1 MGGRQPHVLVIPY
14 SAQGHVMPL
23 MKLSMKIAE
32 HGVKVTFVITEFIEA
47 KIMASM
53 PEKAWWSQI
62 IRFVSIPDG
71 LEGEDDRKDAAKTR
85 ETMLRVMPGH
95 LKNLINK
102 VNQSNDCEQIKC
114 VLADSSV
121 GWALEVAKKMG
132 IPGTAVTPAGPGC
145 VALSL
150 HIPKLIEAGI
160 IDTNGTPLMSDELIS
175 LSSKETLAWKVNELT
190 WSCPIDPKF
199 QKNIFKYAS
208 STIQTYRNSN
218 WVLCNSFNELDPW
231 VCDLVPNMLTIGPLL
246 ASNHSGH
253 LAGNFWPEDST
264 CLSWLDKQAKG
275 SVIYVSFGSIAKLN
289 QQQFHELALGLES
302 LDKPFLWVVRKDL
315 VQVSNAEFP
324 EGFTERVASRGKVV
338 EWAPQEKVLGHPSV
352 ACFLSH
358 CGWNS
363 TIEGVSMGVPFL
375 CWPYFADQ
383 FHNRSYICDA
393 WKVGLELIADNNG
406 IITRHELETKIK
418 TLLIDDA
425 IKANVL
431 KLKEMARN
439 SLAQGGSSFQ
449 NFQTF
454 IAQIFNY

>member
-1 MGGRQPHVLVIPY
+1 MGRQPHVLVIPY
-14 SAQGHVMPL
+14 PAQGHVMPL

-32 HGVKVTFVITEFIEA
+32 HGVKVTFVITEFIES

-95 LKNLINK
+95 LKNLIDK

-114 VLADSSV
+114 VLADTSV
-121 GWALEVAKKMG
+121 GWVLEVAKKMG
-132 IPGTAVTPAGPGC
+132 IPGTAVTPAGPGGM
-145 VALSL
+145 ALSQ

-160 IDTNGTPLMSDELIS
+160 IDTNGNPMSDELIS
-175 LSSKETLAWKVNELT
+175 LSSKETLAWKANELT
-190 WSCPIDPKF
+190 WSCPSDPNI
-199 QKNIFKYAS
+199 QKIIFEYAS
-208 STIQTYRNSN
+208 STVQTYRNSN

-231 VCDLVPNMLTIGPLL
+231 ACDLVPNMLTIGPLL
-246 ASNHSGH
+246 A
-253 LAGNFWPEDST
+253 
-264 CLSWLDKQAKG
+264 
-275 SVIYVSFGSIAKLN
+275 KL
-289 QQQFHELALGLES
+289 
-302 LDKPFLWVVRKDL
+302 KP
-315 VQVSNAEFP
+315 
-324 EGFTERVASRGKVV
+324 
-338 EWAPQEKVLGHPSV
+338 
-352 ACFLSH
+352 
-358 CGWNS
+358 
-363 TIEGVSMGVPFL
+363 
-375 CWPYFADQ
+375 
-383 FHNRSYICDA
+383 
-393 WKVGLELIADNNG
+393 DNNG

-425 IKANVL
+425 IKANAL

-439 SLAQGGSSFQ
+439 SLAQGGSSFL

>member
-14 SAQGHVMPL
+14 PAQGHVMPL
-23 MKLSMKIAE
+23 MKLSMKLAE

-95 LKNLINK
+95 LKNLIDK

-114 VLADSSV
+114 VLADTSV
-121 GWALEVAKKMG
+121 GWVLEVAKKMG
-132 IPGTAVTPAGPGC
+132 IPGTAVTPAGPGG

-190 WSCPIDPKF
+190 WSCPTDPKF
-199 QKNIFKYAS
+199 QKIIFDYAS
-208 STIQTYRNSN
+208 SAAQTHRNSN

-231 VCDLVPNMLTIGPLL
+231 ACALVPNMLTIGPLL

-338 EWAPQEKVLGHPSV
+338 EWAPQEKV
-352 ACFLSH
+352 
-358 CGWNS
+358 
-363 TIEGVSMGVPFL
+363 
-375 CWPYFADQ
+375 
-383 FHNRSYICDA
+383 
-393 WKVGLELIADNNG
+393 GLELIADNNG

-418 TLLIDDA
+418 TLLIDDS
-425 IKANVL
+425 INANAL

>member
-1 MGGRQPHVLVIPY
+1 MGRQPHVLVIPY
-14 SAQGHVMPL
+14 PAQGHVMPL

-95 LKNLINK
+95 LKNLIDK
-102 VNQSNDCEQIKC
+102 VNQSNDGGQIKC
-114 VLADSSV
+114 VLADTTV
-121 GWALEVAKKMG
+121 GWVLEVAKKMG
-132 IPGTAVTPAGPGC
+132 IPGTAVTPAGPGG

-160 IDTNGTPLMSDELIS
+160 IDTNGTPMSDELIS
-175 LSSKETLAWKVNELT
+175 LSKETPAWKVNELT
-190 WSCPIDPKF
+190 WSSPSDPKI
-199 QKNIFKYAS
+199 QKIIFEYVS
-208 STIQTYRNSN
+208 SAVQTLRNSN
-218 WVLCNSFNELDPW
+218 WVLCNYFNELDPW
-231 VCDLVPNMLTIGPLL
+231 ACDLVPNMLTIGPLL

-264 CLSWLDKQAKG
+264 CLSWLDKQPTG
-275 SVIYVSFGSIAKLN
+275 SVIYVSFGSLAKLN
-289 QQQFHELALGLES
+289 QQQLHELALGLES
-302 LDKPFLWVVRKDL
+302 LDQPFLWVVRKDL
-315 VQVSNAEFP
+315 VQVSNADHEFP

-338 EWAPQEKVLGHPSV
+338 EWAPQEKVLAHPSV

-363 TIEGVSMGVPFL
+363 TIEGLSMGVPFL

-393 WKVGLELIADNNG
+393 WKVGLELIPDNNG
-406 IITRHELETKIK
+406 IITSHELETKIK
-418 TLLIDDA
+418 TLLIHDA
-425 IKANVL
+425 IKANAL
-431 KLKEMARN
+431 KLKEMARK
-439 SLAQGGSSFQ
+439 SLAPGGSSFQ
-449 NFQTF
+449 NFQSF
-454 IAQIFNY
+454 IAQIFKY